1 MKRRPNLGERIAAVE
16 HIRSGRATVA
26 ETAAHFAVEAREIER
41 WIANHADERT
51 LLLGEIR
58 EEVAGE
64 PGRLLAQ
71 AQLLRRLI
79 ARADRTLRFLHAELI
94 YRKLASTPRQI
105 PHLSP

>member
-26 ETAAHFAVEAREIER
+26 ETAAHFGVEPREVER

-51 LLLGEIR
+51 ILLGEIR
-58 EEVAGE
+58 DEVAGE